1 MFIYSFAYFL
11 GEKLTDIE
19 VDELFE
25 DCLDEEDDEGEILY
39 DRKLK

>member
-1 MFIYSFAYFL
+1 MAFL
-11 GEKLTDIE
+11 GEKLTDVE

-39 DRKLK
+39 DRK